1 MDRDRAAQ
9 LVKDIRVAF
18 ADVERGAGTTLSEAR
33 AMDDYRSP
41 EDQKKA
47 RQLDTD
53 VRWWEIPKTKIEKLY
68 DAFTFLDAEG
78 MRYYIAPFL
87 IYDLENPDSDLPVGD
102 SVVGQLERTDIADSF
117 AIFDSKQSAVIA
129 RYLQA
134 RAEDSE
140 TDPVIAKEATKALRR
155 YWGSFLPETS

>member
-1 MDRDRAAQ
+1 MERDRASQ
-9 LVKDIRVAF
+9 LVKDIREAF

-33 AMDDYRSP
+33 AMDDYCFL

-47 RQLDTD
+47 RELDTD
-53 VRWWEIPKTKIEKLY
+53 VRWWEIPRTKIEKLY

-87 IYDLENPDSDLPVGD
+87 IYDLENPESEWPVGD
-102 SVVGQLERTDIADSF
+102 WVIGQLERTDIAGSF
-117 AIFDSKQSAVIA
+117 AIFDPAQSTAIA

-134 RAEDSE
+134 RAEG
-140 TDPVIAKEATKALRR
+140 IEADTVYATGAAKALRQ
-155 YWGSFLPETS
+155 YWGKFLPEPS